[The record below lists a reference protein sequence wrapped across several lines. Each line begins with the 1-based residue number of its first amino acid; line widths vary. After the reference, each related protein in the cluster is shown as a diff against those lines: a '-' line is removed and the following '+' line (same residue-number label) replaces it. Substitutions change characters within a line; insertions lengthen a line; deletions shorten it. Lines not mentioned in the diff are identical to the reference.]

1 MLQEVLQ
8 KNSKARGA
16 ARARRLA
23 RGRLPHQQ
31 AAGLQAHPAEPVDA
45 LLVEQGEGP
54 DRAADADAR
63 TRRGTTAIRV
73 PAAACAASA
82 GGLES
87 EREAGLSPLQ
97 AGRAWRPHEEA
108 EEGWEPSSRGA
119 APAPSSSGGSS
130 EDYGFSNNTRSSMGP
145 PALSAERR
153 SLSRL
158 VIGMLLD
165 FAAAA
170 SPSPVGES
178 PFRPAHRRREAD
190 VHLRAGKARLG
201 RQRRERRRG
210 HPDRAVL
217 SAARVGLVIAWG
229 GLPPSW

>member
-145 PALSAERR
+145 PALSAGAALPIAAGDWDVTRFRR
-153 SLSRL
+153 CCIALS
-158 VIGMLLD
+158 
-165 FAAAA
+165 
-170 SPSPVGES
+170 S
-178 PFRPAHRRREAD
+178 RREPIS
-190 VHLRAGKARLG
+190 AGASSAR
-201 RQRRERRRG
+201 
-210 HPDRAVL
+210 
-217 SAARVGLVIAWG
+217 S
-229 GLPPSW
+229 